1 MKIAKIKTVIKR
13 MLVQSHLFSEKT
25 INRTRKHWIRVICD
39 EETEKLV
46 LNIKPESLAVLE
58 ISGRRWEKVSSF
70 KSYEH
75 RNYPE
80 FDILNI
86 ENYLKTYDMI
96 ILEHVLEHISNPL
109 IALKNIHKLLN
120 PKGYIL
126 LTTPFL
132 VKIHFAPED
141 YTRWSKTGLKQI
153 MIDTGFDLN
162 KIIVGQWG
170 NINCIKANF
179 TKWVKYNPFLHSLK
193 NDDKFPAVIWCLA
206 RKY

>member
-1 MKIAKIKTVIKR
+1 
-13 MLVQSHLFSEKT
+13 
-25 INRTRKHWIRVICD
+25 
-39 EETEKLV
+39 
-46 LNIKPESLAVLE
+46 
-58 ISGRRWEKVSSF
+58 
-70 KSYEH
+70 
-75 RNYPE
+75 
-80 FDILNI
+80 
-86 ENYLKTYDMI
+86 MI

-179 TKWVKYNPFLHSLK
+179 TKWVKYNPFLHTK
-193 NDDKFPAVIWCLA
+193 KFYKKITIF
-206 RKY
+206 